1 MTDENSMLDAQTIR
15 EMMHFK
21 ILDAGVEQEIADD
34 LDAAL
39 CALLGIE
46 DPEPII
52 GLP

>member
-1 MTDENSMLDAQTIR
+1 MEKTLLDAETIR

-21 ILDAGVEQEIADD
+21 TLDAGVEQEIADE

-39 CALLGIE
+39 CALLGID

-52 GLP
+52 GQP